1 MSIENNENKEAAT
14 TETTTPKAPKKSGS
28 IKKSFQTGQFKSGA
42 YSSVVTVLVIAL
54 VIVLNLVVGKL
65 DLSTDLS
72 KGNLFTLSKETKK
85 ILKNSRKDITFYYMV
100 SSGSENEYI
109 ENVLK
114 QYKKASKHISIKK
127 VDPVANPAFASKYD
141 ITDDV
146 SSNDVIVA
154 VDADKTAKLV
164 S

>member
-72 KGNLFTLSKETKK
+72 KVICLRFPKR
-85 ILKNSRKDITFYYMV
+85 RKR
-100 SSGSENEYI
+100 S
-109 ENVLK
+109 
-114 QYKKASKHISIKK
+114 
-127 VDPVANPAFASKYD
+127 
-141 ITDDV
+141 
-146 SSNDVIVA
+146 
-154 VDADKTAKLV
+154 
-164 S
+164 